1 MPEPDSI
8 HSIAAIVQVAVAPVF
23 LLAGIAGFLSV
34 MSGRLG
40 RVIDRL
46 REVERRLPALE
57 DLEKID
63 ISQQELTILRRRGR
77 IINRAI
83 GLCTSSAL
91 LVCLLVV
98 VLFMSDYLQL
108 ALTEYIILLFA
119 AAMLLLILALI
130 SFLQEIRLATKNMN
144 IAKEY

>member
-8 HSIAAIVQVAVAPVF
+8 HNISAIVQLAVAPVF

-46 REVERRLPALE
+46 REVERRLPLLE
-57 DLEKID
+57 ELEKID
-63 ISQQELTILRRRGR
+63 VYQQELTILRRRGR
-77 IINRAI
+77 ITNRAI

-98 VLFMSDYLQL
+98 VLFISDYLQL
-108 ALTEYIILLFA
+108 AMTQYIILLFA

-130 SFLQEIRLATKNMN
+130 SFLQEIRLATKTMN